1 MSPIELVAAAL
12 GLANVFLI
20 VRRSVWNYPFA
31 LGMVALYAVIFWD
44 AKLYSDAGLQ
54 VFFFVVNVYGWWAW
68 ARNQAGAGRI
78 IVERLTPFYQ
88 ALWGAAAIAAIWAW
102 GSFMAT
108 YTDASAPYWDAS
120 IAMLSVAGQILM
132 TRRYIEN
139 WHYWIVVNLIS
150 VPLYWSKGLL
160 YTAGL
165 YGIFLALAVAG
176 LIEWRKAEVQQ
187 A

>member
-54 VFFFVVNVYGWWAW
+54 VFFFAVNVYGWWAW
-68 ARNQAGAGRI
+68 TRSKSGAGTI
-78 IVERLTPFYQ
+78 LVERMKPAHR
-88 ALWGAAAIAAIWAW
+88 ALWMGGALAAIWGW
-102 GSFMAT
+102 GSFMAAQ
-108 YTDASAPYWDAS
+108 TDASAPYWDAS

-132 TRRYIEN
+132 TQRFIEN
-139 WHYWIVVNLIS
+139 WHYWIVVNVIS
-150 VPLYWSKGLL
+150 VPLYWSKGLYL
-160 YTAGL
+160 TAGL
-165 YGIFLALAVAG
+165 YVIFLALAVAG
-176 LIEWRKAEVQQ
+176 LIEWRKAEARQV
-187 A
+187 